1 MSATQPVTMSIT
13 LSMTELALITASGIA
28 AGFLNAVS
36 GGGAML
42 TLPVLIFIGVP
53 PAVANGTNRLAVVFQ
68 SLTALAAYRKLDNT
82 DSKLALFLAFPAG
95 LGSVCG
101 SWVSV
106 RLEDST
112 FQTMLAW
119 MMMALI
125 FPVLFEAQ
133 LHRRLVRYHD
143 TARGKKLLQTV
154 FFCIGLYGGLLQIGA
169 GIFILVAL
177 STLGGLGLVLANG
190 VKVVIVLCLT
200 SIALFL
206 FILEGKIDW
215 QIGILLSLSTSVGAW
230 IGAHLGV
237 SKGQTW
243 IRRVVA
249 TTIVLMALQ
258 LLGGFERLAAYSQ
271 PYIENL
277 SLS

>member
-1 MSATQPVTMSIT
+1 MSETQPVTMSIT

-133 LHRRLVRYHD
+133 LHHSSSGQDQRKPRR
-143 TARGKKLLQTV
+143 ACGKRT
-154 FFCIGLYGGLLQIGA
+154 
-169 GIFILVAL
+169 
-177 STLGGLGLVLANG
+177 
-190 VKVVIVLCLT
+190 
-200 SIALFL
+200 
-206 FILEGKIDW
+206 
-215 QIGILLSLSTSVGAW
+215 
-230 IGAHLGV
+230 
-237 SKGQTW
+237 
-243 IRRVVA
+243 RR
-249 TTIVLMALQ
+249 
-258 LLGGFERLAAYSQ
+258 Q
-271 PYIENL
+271 P
-277 SLS
+277 